1 LKINFLVKLFQ
12 RKLNFKA
19 FPFDFLDVDIHN
31 HILPGLDDG
40 AKDHSSSISLLVEL
54 KKLGFSK
61 VISSP
66 KTITQKYPN
75 TPKSI
80 LRRYSTLINSIDTT
94 SRILPDLASPTSL
107 YALDIDFSHIRQS
120 GDLLA
125 TEDGYVLVY
134 FVDSV
139 ALSTMEAEIFELI
152 YAGYKPIIIHPERFL
167 PYQNNIA
174 YYESLVISGCLLGL
188 NLLSFQGVYGKSVQ
202 KMAFKLLENN
212 LYSFASSGVME
223 HSNISD
229 LIALSNN
236 SRLMKKLKKYP
247 FLNSSLSLRY

>member
-1 LKINFLVKLFQ
+1 MSFLVNLFR
-12 RKLNFKA
+12 RKVASNA
-19 FPFDFLDVDIHN
+19 SPFDFLDVDIHN

-40 AKDHSSSISLLVEL
+40 AKDQASSISLLVEL
-54 KKLGFSK
+54 KKLGFSN
-61 VISSP
+61 VILSP
-66 KTITQKYPN
+66 KTVTQKYPN
-75 TPKSI
+75 NSKSI
-80 LRRYSTLINSIDTT
+80 LRVYSSLINSIDT
-94 SRILPDLASPTSL
+94 SNRILPNLETPSSL
-107 YALDIDFSHIRQS
+107 YALDIDFPHIRQS

-125 TEDGYVLVY
+125 TKDGYVLVY
-134 FVDSV
+134 FVDSI
-139 ALSTMEAEIFELI
+139 ASSSMEAEIFELI